1 MPFLMASGATDLAA
15 FGMMALIIQDH
26 NFKILNNRVDQDIK
40 HLNDSVG
47 QLEKQ
52 VDSLPEMVL

>member
-1 MPFLMASGATDLAA
+1 MPFLMTSGPTDLAA
-15 FGMMALIIQDH
+15 LRMTALIIQDH

-52 VDSLPEMVL
+52 VDSLPETVL

>member
-1 MPFLMASGATDLAA
+1 MPLLMASGATDLAA
-15 FGMMALIIQDH
+15 FGMTALIIQDH

>member
-1 MPFLMASGATDLAA
+1 MASGATDLAA
-15 FGMMALIIQDH
+15 FGMTALIIQDH

>member
-1 MPFLMASGATDLAA
+1 MPFLMTSGPTDLAA
-15 FGMMALIIQDH
+15 LGMTALIIQDH

-52 VDSLPEMVL
+52 VDSLPETVL